1 MPIAVATSSG
11 VEVNTFALLD
21 SGSQTSLILEEFA
34 DAIGLVGKDSPLQLG
49 TINSPGEPVRSRK
62 VTFHVGAIEGPETDV
77 QITVEEAWT
86 IRQLNLRR

>member
-11 VEVNTFALLD
+11 VEVNTVALLD

-34 DAIGLVGKDSPLQLG
+34 DAIGLGKDSPLQLG